1 VVLPET
7 AKEKPETTMVVAV
20 GDSEE
25 VGVSEGDLVAGPR
38 RLPDS
43 ENSAALLGGVKA

>member
-1 VVLPET
+1 MV
-7 AKEKPETTMVVAV
+7 KEKPEETTMVVAV

-25 VGVSEGDLVAGPR
+25 VGVSEGDLVVGRR

-43 ENSAALLGGVKA
+43 AGSAALLGVVEA